1 MYVFTWESTERLVAS
16 LWPNWWWEA
25 GHCGHHMAK
34 QHPRPRSPTSSSDLL
49 SVRHRQLWTSVGLG
63 DQTQTFNS
71 SLLAFR
77 HVDMVKLTCWGSN
90 WASHEEERRFKR
102 LWMWVIC
109 WYHLL
114 EFAQNVDLVKND
126 QCDPR
131 NLNLAIIS
139 WRKMLHLAPVLLYR
153 LCVAFSWWWGL
164 P

>member
-1 MYVFTWESTERLVAS
+1 MSCLS
-16 LWPNWWWEA
+16 LA
-25 GHCGHHMAK
+25 QLMMGGG
-34 QHPRPRSPTSSSDLL
+34 T
-49 SVRHRQLWTSVGLG
+49 LWTSHGKTASSPSITDIFVGPAECSSSPALDLG
-63 DQTQTFNS
+63 RTGRSNTQTFNS